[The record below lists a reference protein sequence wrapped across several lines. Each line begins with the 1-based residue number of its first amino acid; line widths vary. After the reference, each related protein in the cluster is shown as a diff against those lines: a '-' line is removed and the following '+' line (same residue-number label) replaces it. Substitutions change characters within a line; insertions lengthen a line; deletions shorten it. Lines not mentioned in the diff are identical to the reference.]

1 MNVRDDAAVAQ
12 KPMGLAIKW
21 SERQS
26 SAAKHSDRTALGSSG
41 HGQLV
46 VNSTQSGADLKA
58 FLATVV
64 QLTGAKAGALRAITA
79 DGAYF
84 RLVAAVGLPD
94 EIARR
99 ARRMPVD
106 CGMCGEAF
114 RHEHPS
120 PSDNLRQCGK
130 GGDQQFFGQD
140 CKHGVAVPMEYRDQT
155 VGVFNLFFESAEEV
169 ADEIDKVLR
178 PFGLL
183 LGLALENDRLSQENL
198 HASLLSVRQAMASD
212 IHDSL
217 AQSLL
222 FMRTR
227 VSLLTAA
234 IEKNL
239 HDEALK
245 YCSNVKD
252 ELANA
257 HRELRHLLSHFRAGM
272 DSRGLKGWLAET
284 VERFFEST
292 GIALE
297 LSGIE
302 LLQHAKLS
310 ADQETQVYHVVR
322 EALANIQKHSW
333 AKHSWI
339 RIGLD
344 NNILQIEIEDDG
356 AVRAA
361 PSADGSSF
369 LSAKRP
375 PFEADQGGH
384 FGLQIM
390 RERAE
395 RAYGHIE
402 FIEMSSGLRIV
413 LRVPFLAETED

>member
-1 MNVRDDAAVAQ
+1 VRDDKIGVQ
-12 KPMGLAIKW
+12 RHIGLAVKW
-21 SERQS
+21 EVPQPLAIPNDLTTERSEQNNL
-26 SAAKHSDRTALGSSG
+26 AVT
-41 HGQLV
+41 
-46 VNSTQSGADLKA
+46 NTQSGADLKA

-64 QLTGAKAGALRAITA
+64 QLTGAKAGALRAISA
-79 DGAYF
+79 DGAHF
-84 RLVAAVGLPD
+84 RLVAAVGLP
-94 EIARR
+94 EMIIRR
-99 ARRMPVD
+99 AKRMPTD
-106 CGMCGEAF
+106 CGMCGEAL

-120 PSDNLRQCGK
+120 PSDNLNHCAQGS
-130 GGDQQFFGQD
+130 GQAFFGRD
-140 CKHGVAVPMEYRDQT
+140 CKHGVAVPMDYRDQT
-155 VGVFNLFFESAEEV
+155 IGVFNLFFESADEV
-169 ADEIDKVLR
+169 ATEIDKVLR

-198 HASLLSVRQAMASD
+198 NSSLLTVRQAMASD

-227 VSLLTAA
+227 VSLLKAA
-234 IEKNL
+234 IENNL
-239 HDEALK
+239 HADALK

-272 DSRGLKGWLAET
+272 DSRGLKGWLVET
-284 VERFFEST
+284 VERFFESS

-297 LSGIE
+297 LSGIDQ
-302 LLQHAKLS
+302 LQCAKLS

-333 AKHSWI
+333 AKNSWI
-339 RIGLD
+339 RIALD
-344 NNILQIEIEDDG
+344 NNVLEIEIEDDG
-356 AVRAA
+356 AVR
-361 PSADGSSF
+361 SFQRADKANV

-375 PFEADQGGH
+375 PFDTDPEGH

-395 RAYGHIE
+395 RAYGQIN
-402 FIEMSSGLRIV
+402 FMWMASGLRVI
-413 LRVPFLAETED
+413 LRIPFQTESED

>member
-1 MNVRDDAAVAQ
+1 MRSELTLAVRNEPPLVKNRQTGTPSTDLLTGPSGGTASA
-12 KPMGLAIKW
+12 
-21 SERQS
+21 SE
-26 SAAKHSDRTALGSSG
+26 
-41 HGQLV
+41 
-46 VNSTQSGADLKA
+46 SGADLRA

-64 QLTGAKAGALRAITA
+64 QLTGAKAGALRAVSP

-84 RLVAAVGLPD
+84 RLVAEIGLPD
-94 EIARR
+94 DIARR
-99 ARRMPVD
+99 AKRMPID
-106 CGMCGEAF
+106 CGMCGQAL
-114 RHEHPS
+114 RHEHPL
-120 PSDNLRQCGK
+120 PSENLKECAK
-130 GGDQQFFGQD
+130 GRNQHFFGQD

-155 VGVFNLFFESAEEV
+155 VGVFNLFFESADEV
-169 ADEIDKVLR
+169 AAEIDKVLR

-198 HASLLSVRQAMASD
+198 NASLLSVRQAMASD

-227 VSLLTAA
+227 VSLLKTS
-234 IEKNL
+234 IENNL
-239 HDEALK
+239 PEEALK
-245 YCSNVKD
+245 YCSHVKD

-292 GIALE
+292 GIVLE
-297 LSGIE
+297 LSGIKF
-302 LLQHAKLS
+302 LQHAKLS

-333 AKHSWI
+333 AKHCWI
-339 RIGLD
+339 RIHLD
-344 NNILQIEIEDDG
+344 GNVLEIEIEDDG
-356 AVRAA
+356 AVRSFPRANGAKA
-361 PSADGSSF
+361 PNV
-369 LSAKRP
+369 KRAP
-375 PFEADQGGH
+375 LDTERGGH

-395 RAYGHIE
+395 RAYGQID
-402 FIEMSSGLRIV
+402 FIWLASGLRIV
-413 LRVPFLAETED
+413 LRVPFLNDTEE

>member
-1 MNVRDDAAVAQ
+1 VPQPSVVQSKDAPIGQPEQNSPAV
-12 KPMGLAIKW
+12 
-21 SERQS
+21 
-26 SAAKHSDRTALGSSG
+26 T
-41 HGQLV
+41 
-46 VNSTQSGADLKA
+46 NTQSGADLKA

-94 EIARR
+94 EIVRNAK
-99 ARRMPVD
+99 RMPAD
-106 CGMCGEAF
+106 CGMCGEAL

-120 PSDNLRQCGK
+120 PSDNLKHCAKGRRQA
-130 GGDQQFFGQD
+130 FFGQD
-140 CKHGVAVPMEYRDQT
+140 CKHGVAVPMDYRDRT
-155 VGVFNLFFESAEEV
+155 IGVFNLFFESADEV
-169 ADEIDKVLR
+169 AAEIDKVLR

-198 HASLLSVRQAMASD
+198 NASLLTVRQAMASD

-227 VSLLTAA
+227 VSLLKAA
-234 IEKNL
+234 IEGNRRE
-239 HDEALK
+239 DALK

-252 ELANA
+252 ELANS

-272 DSRGLKGWLAET
+272 DSRGLRGWLAET

-297 LSGIE
+297 LSGID
-302 LLQHAKLS
+302 LLQYAKLS

-322 EALANIQKHSW
+322 EALANVQKHSW
-333 AKHSWI
+333 AKRSWI
-339 RIGLD
+339 RIALS
-344 NNILQIEIEDDG
+344 NNILEIEIEDDG
-356 AVRAA
+356 AVRSFHR
-361 PSADGSSF
+361 PDGASVPTI
-369 LSAKRP
+369 KRP
-375 PFEADQGGH
+375 ALDTDRGGH

-395 RAYGHIE
+395 RAYGQIE
-402 FIEMSSGLRIV
+402 FIWLASGLRVV
-413 LRVPFLAETED
+413 LRVPFLTETED

>member
-1 MNVRDDAAVAQ
+1 MKDDRAGAQ
-12 KPMGLAIKW
+12 SHLGIAIKW
-21 SERQS
+21 ERPLPLSSVQNDDLAVDLSEQGNR
-26 SAAKHSDRTALGSSG
+26 AVTT
-41 HGQLV
+41 
-46 VNSTQSGADLKA
+46 NQSGADLKA

-64 QLTGAKAGALRAITA
+64 QLTGAKAGALRAITL

-94 EIARR
+94 EIVSR

-106 CGMCGEAF
+106 CGMCGEAL

-120 PSDNLRQCGK
+120 PSDNLKQCAK
-130 GGDQQFFGQD
+130 GRDQHFFGQT

-155 VGVFNLFFESAEEV
+155 IGVFNLFFESADEV
-169 ADEIDKVLR
+169 ASEIDKVLR

-183 LGLALENDRLSQENL
+183 LGLALENDRLSQANL
-198 HASLLSVRQAMASD
+198 NASLLSVRQAMASD

-222 FMRTR
+222 FVRTR
-227 VSLLTAA
+227 VSLLKVA
-234 IEKNL
+234 IESNL
-239 HDEALK
+239 QEEALK

-297 LSGIE
+297 LSGLD

-356 AVRAA
+356 AVLAA
-361 PSADGSSF
+361 PSADGSS
-369 LSAKRP
+369 LIKTKRP
-375 PFEADQGGH
+375 PFDADRDGH

-395 RAYGHIE
+395 RAYGQIE
-402 FIEMSSGLRIV
+402 FVRLISGLRIV
-413 LRVPFLAETED
+413 LRVPFITETED

>member
-1 MNVRDDAAVAQ
+1 MRDDRIRSQ
-12 KPMGLAIKW
+12 GRIGLALQW
-21 SERQS
+21 EARQS
-26 SAAKHSDRTALGSSG
+26 STQTNEFNELNAGRSNQINLAVT
-41 HGQLV
+41 
-46 VNSTQSGADLKA
+46 NTQSGADLKA
-58 FLATVV
+58 FLSTVV

-84 RLVAAVGLPD
+84 RLVAAVGLPE
-94 EIARR
+94 EIVRR
-99 ARRMPVD
+99 ARRMPAD
-106 CGMCGEAF
+106 CGMCGEAL

-120 PSDNLRQCGK
+120 PSDNLKHCAK
-130 GGDQQFFGQD
+130 GGDQAFFGHD
-140 CKHGVAVPMEYRDQT
+140 CKHGVAVPMDYRDQT
-155 VGVFNLFFESAEEV
+155 IGVFNLFFESANEV
-169 ADEIDKVLR
+169 ATEIDKVLR

-198 HASLLSVRQAMASD
+198 NSSLLTVRQAMASD

-227 VSLLTAA
+227 VSLLKSA
-234 IEKNL
+234 IENNL
-239 HDEALK
+239 HEDALK

-284 VERFFEST
+284 VERFFESS

-297 LSGIE
+297 LSGIDQ
-302 LLQHAKLS
+302 LQHAKLS

-333 AKHSWI
+333 AKNSWI
-339 RIGLD
+339 RISLS
-344 NNILQIEIEDDG
+344 NNVLEIEIEDDG
-356 AVRAA
+356 AVR
-361 PSADGSSF
+361 SF
-369 LSAKRP
+369 PRSNEAILMNTKRP
-375 PFEADQGGH
+375 SLDADPKGH

-390 RERAE
+390 RERAQ
-395 RAYGHIE
+395 RAYGQIE
-402 FIEMSSGLRIV
+402 FIWLASGLRVV
-413 LRVPFLAETED
+413 LRVPFLTETED

>member
-1 MNVRDDAAVAQ
+1 MRDDNTGAQGQVGLLVKWEVPQPSASQNKDSPLVRRSEQNSLAVTNA
-12 KPMGLAIKW
+12 
-21 SERQS
+21 
-26 SAAKHSDRTALGSSG
+26 
-41 HGQLV
+41 
-46 VNSTQSGADLKA
+46 QSGADLKA

-64 QLTGAKAGALRAITA
+64 QLTGAKAGALRAITS

-94 EIARR
+94 DIVRNAK
-99 ARRMPVD
+99 RMPAD
-106 CGMCGEAF
+106 CGMCGEAL

-120 PSDNLRQCGK
+120 PSDNLKHCAK
-130 GGDQQFFGQD
+130 GRHQAFFGQD
-140 CKHGVAVPMEYRDQT
+140 CKHGVAVPMDYRDQT
-155 VGVFNLFFESAEEV
+155 IGVFNLFFESADEV
-169 ADEIDKVLR
+169 AAEIDKVLR

-198 HASLLSVRQAMASD
+198 NASLLTVRQAMASD

-227 VSLLTAA
+227 VSLLKTA
-234 IEKNL
+234 IEGNL
-239 HDEALK
+239 REDALK

-252 ELANA
+252 ELANS

-272 DSRGLKGWLAET
+272 DSRGLRGWLAET

-297 LSGIE
+297 LSGVE
-302 LLQHAKLS
+302 LLQYAKLS

-322 EALANIQKHSW
+322 EALANVQKHSW
-333 AKHSWI
+333 AKRSWI
-339 RIGLD
+339 RIALI
-344 NNILQIEIEDDG
+344 NNILEIEIEDDG
-356 AVRAA
+356 AVRNF
-361 PSADGSSF
+361 PRTEELSGS
-369 LSAKRP
+369 SAKRP
-375 PFEADQGGH
+375 PLDTDRGGH

-395 RAYGHIE
+395 RAFGQIE
-402 FIEMSSGLRIV
+402 FIWLASGLRVV
-413 LRVPFLAETED
+413 LRVPFLTKIEE

>member
-1 MNVRDDAAVAQ
+1 MRDDRIRSQ
-12 KPMGLAIKW
+12 GRIGLALQW
-21 SERQS
+21 EARQS
-26 SAAKHSDRTALGSSG
+26 STQPNELNAGRSDQINLAVT
-41 HGQLV
+41 
-46 VNSTQSGADLKA
+46 NTQSGADLKA
-58 FLATVV
+58 FLSTVV

-84 RLVAAVGLPD
+84 RLVAAVGLPE
-94 EIARR
+94 EIVRR
-99 ARRMPVD
+99 ARRMPAD
-106 CGMCGEAF
+106 CGMCGEAL

-120 PSDNLRQCGK
+120 PSDNLKHCAK
-130 GGDQQFFGQD
+130 GGDQAFFGHD
-140 CKHGVAVPMEYRDQT
+140 CKHGVAVPMDYRDQT
-155 VGVFNLFFESAEEV
+155 IGVFNLFFESANEV
-169 ADEIDKVLR
+169 ATEIDKVLR

-198 HASLLSVRQAMASD
+198 NSSLLTVRQAMASD

-227 VSLLTAA
+227 VSLLKSA
-234 IEKNL
+234 IENNL
-239 HDEALK
+239 HEDALK

-284 VERFFEST
+284 VERFFESS

-297 LSGIE
+297 LSGIDQ
-302 LLQHAKLS
+302 LQHAKLS

-333 AKHSWI
+333 AKNSWI
-339 RIGLD
+339 RISLS
-344 NNILQIEIEDDG
+344 NNVLEIEIEDDG
-356 AVRAA
+356 AVR
-361 PSADGSSF
+361 SF
-369 LSAKRP
+369 PRSDEGILINTKRP
-375 PFEADQGGH
+375 SLDADPKGH

-390 RERAE
+390 RERAQ
-395 RAYGHIE
+395 RAYGQIE
-402 FIEMSSGLRIV
+402 FIWLASGLRVV
-413 LRVPFLAETED
+413 LRVPFLTETED

>member
-1 MNVRDDAAVAQ
+1 MPRIETAQ
-12 KPMGLAIKW
+12 P
-21 SERQS
+21 
-26 SAAKHSDRTALGSSG
+26 
-41 HGQLV
+41 
-46 VNSTQSGADLKA
+46 GADLKA

-64 QLTGAKAGALRAITA
+64 QLTGARAGALRAITA

-84 RLVAAVGLPD
+84 RLVAAVGLPE

-99 ARRMPVD
+99 AKRMPVD

-120 PSDNLRQCGK
+120 PSDNLRQCAR
-130 GGDQQFFGQD
+130 GGNQQFFGQD
-140 CKHGVAVPMEYRDQT
+140 CKHGVAVPMEYRDET
-155 VGVFNLFFESAEEV
+155 VGVFNLFFESADEV
-169 ADEIDKVLR
+169 APEIDKVLR

-198 HASLLSVRQAMASD
+198 HASLLSVRQAMAGD

-227 VSLLTAA
+227 VSLLKAA
-234 IEKNL
+234 IDKNQ
-239 HDEALK
+239 HEEALK

-292 GIALE
+292 GISLE

-302 LLQHAKLS
+302 FLDHAKLS
-310 ADQETQVYHVVR
+310 SDQETQVYHVVR

-333 AKHSWI
+333 AKRSWV
-339 RIGLD
+339 RIGLAD
-344 NNILQIEIEDDG
+344 NILQIEIEDDG
-356 AVRAA
+356 AVRAT
-361 PSADGSSF
+361 PPADGSG
-369 LSAKRP
+369 LPSAKRP
-375 PFEADQGGH
+375 RPETDGDGH

-395 RAYGHIE
+395 RAYGQIE
-402 FIEMSSGLRIV
+402 FIKMATGLRVV
-413 LRVPFLAETED
+413 LRVPFLTETEE

>member
-1 MNVRDDAAVAQ
+1 MKDKKAGAPRHLELVR
-12 KPMGLAIKW
+12 
-21 SERQS
+21 ERQQPATS
-26 SAAKHSDRTALGSSG
+26 QHRDAVSDCQSKPNQHPGNDP
-41 HGQLV
+41 H
-46 VNSTQSGADLKA
+46 SGADLRA

-64 QLTGAKAGALRAITA
+64 QLTGAKAGVLRALTT

-84 RLVAAVGLPD
+84 RMVAAVGLPD
-94 EIARR
+94 DIVRR
-99 ARRMPVD
+99 AKRMPVD
-106 CGMCGEAF
+106 CGMCGEAL

-120 PSDNLRQCGK
+120 PSDNLRQCAK
-130 GGDQQFFGQD
+130 GSKQDFFGQE

-155 VGVFNLFFESAEEV
+155 IGVFNLFFESADEISP
-169 ADEIDKVLR
+169 EIDKVLR

-227 VSLLTAA
+227 VSLLKSA
-234 IEKNL
+234 IENNL
-239 HDEALK
+239 HNEALK

-292 GIALE
+292 GIALA
-297 LSGIE
+297 LTGIDFLE
-302 LLQHAKLS
+302 HAKLS

-339 RIGLD
+339 RISVS

-356 AVRAA
+356 ALRSAA
-361 PSADGSSF
+361 RADGIGL

-375 PFEADQGGH
+375 PFTADQSGH

-390 RERAE
+390 HERAE
-395 RAYGHIE
+395 RAYGQVE
-402 FIEMSSGLRIV
+402 FVKLPSGLRVV
-413 LRVPFLAETED
+413 LRVPFFTETED

>member
-1 MNVRDDAAVAQ
+1 MREGRERAQ
-12 KPMGLAIKW
+12 SHLGLALKG
-21 SERQS
+21 ERPQHLADHKHNDS
-26 SAAKHSDRTALGSSG
+26 SVMLPARNNHNDSA
-41 HGQLV
+41 
-46 VNSTQSGADLKA
+46 TQSGADLRA

-64 QLTGAKAGALRAITA
+64 QLTGAKAGALRAVTT

-84 RLVAAVGLPD
+84 RLVAEVGLPD
-94 EIARR
+94 EITRR
-99 ARRMPVD
+99 AKRMPVD
-106 CGMCGEAF
+106 CGMCGEAL

-120 PSDNLRQCGK
+120 PSDNLRQCAK
-130 GGDQQFFGQD
+130 GRNQHFFGQD

-155 VGVFNLFFESAEEV
+155 VGVFNLFFETADEV
-169 ADEIDKVLR
+169 AAEIDKVLR

-227 VSLLTAA
+227 VSLLKTA
-234 IEKNL
+234 IVNNL
-239 HDEALK
+239 HEDALK
-245 YCSNVKD
+245 YCSNIKD

-284 VERFFEST
+284 AERFFEST
-292 GIALE
+292 GIALQ

-302 LLQHAKLS
+302 LLQQAKLS

-333 AKHSWI
+333 AKRSWI
-339 RIGLD
+339 RIHLD
-344 NNILQIEIEDDG
+344 GSVLEIEIEDDG
-356 AVRAA
+356 AVRSF
-361 PSADGSSF
+361 PRTDGSSMV
-369 LSAKRP
+369 SAKRP
-375 PFEADQGGH
+375 PFDVERGGH

-390 RERAE
+390 RERTE
-395 RAYGHIE
+395 RAYGQIE
-402 FIEMSSGLRIV
+402 FIWLATGLRVV
-413 LRVPFLAETED
+413 LRVPFLTETED

>member
-1 MNVRDDAAVAQ
+1 VRDDSTGAQGQAGFVVKWEVPQPSVSQNKDALLGRRSEQNSLAVTNA
-12 KPMGLAIKW
+12 
-21 SERQS
+21 
-26 SAAKHSDRTALGSSG
+26 
-41 HGQLV
+41 
-46 VNSTQSGADLKA
+46 QSGTDLKA

-64 QLTGAKAGALRAITA
+64 QLTGAKAGALRAITS

-94 EIARR
+94 EIVRNAK
-99 ARRMPVD
+99 RMPAD
-106 CGMCGEAF
+106 CGMCGEAL

-120 PSDNLRQCGK
+120 PSDNLKHCAK
-130 GGDQQFFGQD
+130 GRPQAFFGQD
-140 CKHGVAVPMEYRDQT
+140 CKHGVAVPMDYRDQT
-155 VGVFNLFFESAEEV
+155 IGVFNLFFESADEV
-169 ADEIDKVLR
+169 AAEIDKVLR

-198 HASLLSVRQAMASD
+198 NASLLTVRQAMASD

-227 VSLLTAA
+227 VSLLKAA
-234 IEKNL
+234 IEGNL
-239 HDEALK
+239 REDALK

-252 ELANA
+252 ELANS

-272 DSRGLKGWLAET
+272 DSRGLRGWLAET

-292 GIALE
+292 GISLE
-297 LSGIE
+297 LSGVE
-302 LLQHAKLS
+302 LLQYAKLS

-333 AKHSWI
+333 AKRSWI
-339 RIGLD
+339 RIALI
-344 NNILQIEIEDDG
+344 NNILEIEIEDDG
-356 AVRAA
+356 AVRNF
-361 PSADGSSF
+361 PRSEEVSGS
-369 LSAKRP
+369 SAKRP
-375 PFEADQGGH
+375 PLEADRGGH

-395 RAYGHIE
+395 RACGQIE
-402 FIEMSSGLRIV
+402 FIWLASGLRVV
-413 LRVPFLAETED
+413 LRVPFLTKIED